1 MKNETYATMTTEN
14 QEKQGSKW
22 VTVETETKKITKEFY
37 RNIVDPQAIRFM
49 RNLGGIETIQKNYT
63 CFGYIPV
70 RILSTSPSKEK
81 RTIRTFKFEL
91 D

>member
-1 MKNETYATMTTEN
+1 MNAYAIMTIET

-22 VTVETETKKITKEFY
+22 ATVETETKEISREFY

-63 CFGYIPV
+63 CFGYLPV
-70 RILSTSPSKEK
+70 RILSTSPS
-81 RTIRTFKFEL
+81 RQTRIIRSFKFDL